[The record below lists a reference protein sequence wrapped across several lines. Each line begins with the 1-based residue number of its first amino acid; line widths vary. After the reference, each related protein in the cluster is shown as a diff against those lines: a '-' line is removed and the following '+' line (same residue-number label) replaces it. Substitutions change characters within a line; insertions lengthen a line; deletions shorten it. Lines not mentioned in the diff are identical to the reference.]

1 MLGFCHLGK
10 PSVCRHAQIKP
21 CSCHF
26 SAGEERHNTKAFPR
40 NTSKRIF
47 LFFLFPKYSTYFAK
61 HFLCML
67 LTAQICF
74 ATFFASHHHDG
85 GMCRCCQI
93 FRSDTYKIFF
103 KSPLWLWLNVRVLPN
118 IQIAL
123 FASFLQVFCKST
135 LWWWLNVLLSP
146 IILIGFFARFF
157 ACHHH
162 DGGRLCCQIFRL
174 DFCNSPSWW

>member
-74 ATFFASHHHDG
+74 ATFF
-85 GMCRCCQI
+85 C
-93 FRSDTYKIFF
+93 
-103 KSPLWLWLNVRVLPN
+103 KSPPWWWNVQVLPN
-118 IQIAL
+118 IQIRYVQDFFQVTTLIVVECKSVAKYSDCIFCKFFASF
-123 FASFLQVFCKST
+123 FASFLQVNTLMVVERVTVANYSDWIFCKIFCMSPP
-135 LWWWLNVLLSP
+135 WWW
-146 IILIGFFARFF
+146 
-157 ACHHH
+157 
-162 DGGRLCCQIFRL
+162 
-174 DFCNSPSWW
+174 